1 MLSVIRNPSR
11 AKILELENEM
21 SKHEQVKL
29 DPVHYLAGGVYA
41 RELLIPKGVV
51 VTGKVHKG
59 DHLFF
64 VMSGDLEVMTDD
76 GVKRIKAPAILS
88 SKAGIKRVAYAYE
101 DTICVA
107 VHATDKTEIKDIEDE
122 LVEPVSPLTRV
133 THTKNIEGKL

>member
-1 MLSVIRNPSR
+1 MLAAIRNPSR
-11 AKILELENEM
+11 AKILALENEM
-21 SKHEQVKL
+21 IKHEQITL

-122 LVEPVSPLTRV
+122 LVEPARPHIEAV
-133 THTKNIEGKL
+133 HTKNIEGKL

>member
-1 MLSVIRNPSR
+1 MLAEIKNPSLKR
-11 AKILELENEM
+11 VLDLEDAIAK
-21 SKHEQVKL
+21 KPQVKL

-76 GVKRIKAPAILS
+76 GVKRVKGPAILS

-107 VHATDKTEIKDIEDE
+107 VHATDKTEIEDIEDE
-122 LVEPVSPLTRV
+122 LVEPARPHIEAV
-133 THTKNIEGKL
+133 HTKNIEGKL